1 MSSTSTLRITIEP
14 FELYDEKNEEFVRID
29 KRTELVLCHSL
40 VSVSKRESTWKRP
53 YLSNEPMTIEMT
65 LDYIKCMTVSQ
76 NVDPRVYYGLT
87 KENIE
92 EIKKYIEDPMTATT
106 FNGNPNDTASR
117 SYSRE
122 KITSELIY
130 YLMTANNIP
139 VEFQKWH
146 LNRLLTL
153 LKVCAIKSAPPKK
166 VSKKDAI
173 SNYAALNAARRA
185 KYNTKG

>member
-1 MSSTSTLRITIEP
+1 MSSTSTKRIIIEP
-14 FELYDEKNEEFVRID
+14 FELYDEGKEQFIRVD
-29 KRTELVLCHSL
+29 KRTEIVLCHSL
-40 VSVSKRESTWKRP
+40 VSVAKWEAKWKRP
-53 YLSNEPMTIEMT
+53 YLSNEPMTVDMT
-65 LDYIKCMTVSQ
+65 LDYIKCMTISQ
-76 NVDPRVYYGLT
+76 NVDPKVYYGLT
-87 KENIE
+87 PANIE
-92 EIKKYIEDPMTATT
+92 EIKQYIEDPMTATT
-106 FNGNPNDTASR
+106 FNGNPNETASR

-166 VSKKDAI
+166 MSKKDMV

-185 KYNTKG
+185 KYHTKG